1 MSDFFFPVTMLML
14 VSMAVAILRAR
25 SSKVIPGIHWG
36 RHFLSR
42 HPSIKLKYC
51 QYLEKA
57 RTKVTAAI
65 EEQRKWYQ
73 TLRSLL
79 RQYKIIP
86 ENLWNCDEKGIIMGL
101 AVGHQKAIVRAN
113 ARSKVARTDGNR
125 EFCSVLET
133 INARGH
139 VIPPFVIWANKVHCI
154 GFYAS
159 DSRPATF
166 SRSPSGCMD
175 DDLELDY
182 IVKHFD
188 IHTTP
193 CTPSGTPPGTSTT
206 NTATALNSL
215 LLWWGVT
222 IGTF

>member
-1 MSDFFFPVTMLML
+1 
-14 VSMAVAILRAR
+14 
-25 SSKVIPGIHWG
+25 
-36 RHFLSR
+36 
-42 HPSIKLKYC
+42 
-51 QYLEKA
+51 
-57 RTKVTAAI
+57 
-65 EEQRKWYQ
+65 
-73 TLRSLL
+73 
-79 RQYKIIP
+79 
-86 ENLWNCDEKGIIMGL
+86 MGL
-101 AVGHQKAIVRAN
+101 AVGGQKAIVQAN

-133 INARGH
+133 INASGH

-154 GFYAS
+154 GFYAL